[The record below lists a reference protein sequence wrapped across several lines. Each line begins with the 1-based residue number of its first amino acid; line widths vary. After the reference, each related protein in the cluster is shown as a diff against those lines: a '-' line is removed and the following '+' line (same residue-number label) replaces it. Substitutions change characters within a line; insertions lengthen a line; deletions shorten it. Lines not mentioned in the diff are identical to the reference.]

1 MLEIRRILC
10 PIDFSDASRH
20 ALDHTIALAAW
31 YGSQITALH
40 VCNPAFLPA
49 PAILLAEFPNTVLPT
64 EADRQELKVRL
75 DSWLDSARAAGLA
88 AEVRFEEGRNP
99 AAGILACAASLPAD
113 LIVLGAHGRGA
124 FERLLLGSV
133 AEKVL
138 RKASC
143 PVLTVPPK
151 AVATST
157 LPFLRL
163 LCPVD
168 FSEPSRV
175 ALRFALSIAKES
187 DARLTLLHVF
197 EWPADDDFL
206 VERAIDVPEYR
217 RQLEAKATRQL
228 AELMSDD
235 ERRWC
240 RTTTM
245 IRYGKPYR
253 RILETATNE
262 TSDLIV
268 MGIHGRNPI
277 DLMLLGSST
286 NQVVRRASCPVLT
299 LKP

>member
-10 PIDFSDASRH
+10 PIDFSEASRH
-20 ALDHTIALAAW
+20 ALDHAVALAAW

-40 VCNPAFLPA
+40 LCNPVFLPT
-49 PAILLAEFPNTVLPT
+49 PPILFAEFPSTALPT
-64 EADRQELKVRL
+64 EVDRQELKARL
-75 DSWLDSARAAGLA
+75 ESWLDSARAAGVA
-88 AEVRFEEGRNP
+88 AEVRFEEGHNP
-99 AAGILACAASLPAD
+99 AAGILECAASLPAD
-113 LIVLGAHGRGA
+113 LIILGTHGRGA
-124 FERLLLGSV
+124 LERLLLGSV

-151 AVATST
+151 AAATST
-157 LPFLRL
+157 LPFQRL

-187 DARLTLLHVF
+187 DARLTILHVF
-197 EWPADDDFL
+197 EWPAEDDFL
-206 VERAIDVPEYR
+206 VWRAIDVPEYR
-217 RQLEAKATRQL
+217 RQLEAQAARQL
-228 AELMSDD
+228 DELMSDD

-240 RTTTM
+240 RATTLL
-245 IRYGKPYR
+245 RYGKPYR
-253 RILETATNE
+253 QILEAAANE
-262 TSDLIV
+262 AADLIV

-277 DLMLLGSST
+277 DRMLLGSST